1 MDNYAGAVGN
11 TNQALPP
18 FPTFIR
24 REQERR
30 EQERRAQERQAQER
44 RAQEYRCTNLP
55 HHLNS
60 KHSLDILLHLLHLA
74 HSNENRGNT
83 TLLQNPLQ
91 SRI

>member
-1 MDNYAGAVGN
+1 MDNYAGAIGN

-24 REQERR
+24 R
-30 EQERRAQERQAQER
+30 AQER

-74 HSNENRGNT
+74 HSNENRGNA

>member
-1 MDNYAGAVGN
+1 MDNYAGAIGN

-24 REQERR
+24 RAEERR
-30 EQERRAQERQAQER
+30 AQER

-74 HSNENRGNT
+74 HSNENRGNA

>member
-1 MDNYAGAVGN
+1 MDNYAGAIGN

-30 EQERRAQERQAQER
+30 AQERQAQER
-44 RAQEYRCTNLP
+44 RALEYRCTNLT

-60 KHSLDILLHLLHLA
+60 KHSLDILLHLLHLT

>member
-1 MDNYAGAVGN
+1 MDNYAGAIGN
-11 TNQALPP
+11 TNQALPL

-24 REQERR
+24 RE
-30 EQERRAQERQAQER
+30 
-44 RAQEYRCTNLP
+44 QEYRCTNLP

-74 HSNENRGNT
+74 HSNENRGNA

>member
-1 MDNYAGAVGN
+1 MDNYAGAIGN

-24 REQERR
+24 R
-30 EQERRAQERQAQER
+30 ALERQALER
-44 RAQEYRCTNLP
+44 QAQEYRCTNLP

-74 HSNENRGNT
+74 HSNENRGNA

>member
-1 MDNYAGAVGN
+1 MDNYAGAIGN

-24 REQERR
+24 REQEH
-30 EQERRAQERQAQER
+30 RAQERQ
-44 RAQEYRCTNLP
+44 AQEYRCTNLP

-74 HSNENRGNT
+74 HSNENRGNA

>member
-1 MDNYAGAVGN
+1 MDNYAGAIGN

-18 FPTFIR
+18 FPTFI
-24 REQERR
+24 
-30 EQERRAQERQAQER
+30 RRAQERQAQER

-74 HSNENRGNT
+74 HSNENRGDAM
-83 TLLQNPLQ
+83 LLQNPLQ

>member
-1 MDNYAGAVGN
+1 MDNYAGAIGN

-18 FPTFIR
+18 FPTFI
-24 REQERR
+24 RR

>member
-1 MDNYAGAVGN
+1 MDNYAGAIGN

-24 REQERR
+24 RA
-30 EQERRAQERQAQER
+30 QERRAQERQAQER
-44 RAQEYRCTNLP
+44 QAQEYRCTNLP

-74 HSNENRGNT
+74 HSNENRGNA